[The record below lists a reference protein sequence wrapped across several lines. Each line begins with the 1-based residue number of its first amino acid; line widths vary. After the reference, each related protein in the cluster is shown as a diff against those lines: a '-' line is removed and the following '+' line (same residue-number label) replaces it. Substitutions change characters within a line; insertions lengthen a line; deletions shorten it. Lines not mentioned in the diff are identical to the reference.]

1 MFTLSAQAWYP
12 GYQRFF
18 LVRGGQKYFTLLWHE
33 RRFTNTD
40 MTDTGNHT
48 RKTSGTQGISWYFIV
63 WISNLLLGLKKILE
77 FWLALGKIVARKVC
91 LSNGQVFLC
100 FLITYFQ
107 TIVCPLGKCEWKV
120 ACPEQCYWTFF
131 EPLLCTCTGNR
142 LHPNFLLGW
151 KQLWIYLSE
160 N

>member
-1 MFTLSAQAWYP
+1 MSLAWRYQRNCALL
-12 GYQRFF
+12 QRFF
-18 LVRGGQKYFTLLWHE
+18 RAGHNADI
-33 RRFTNTD
+33 TNN
-40 MTDTGNHT
+40 GNHT

-120 ACPEQCYWTFF
+120 ACPKGNLLVLDDWTALFSSPVLCLDF
-131 EPLLCTCTGNR
+131 ECKHAWLKSKDG
-142 LHPNFLLGW
+142 FLGLVTMGSFG
-151 KQLWIYLSE
+151 K
-160 N
+160 